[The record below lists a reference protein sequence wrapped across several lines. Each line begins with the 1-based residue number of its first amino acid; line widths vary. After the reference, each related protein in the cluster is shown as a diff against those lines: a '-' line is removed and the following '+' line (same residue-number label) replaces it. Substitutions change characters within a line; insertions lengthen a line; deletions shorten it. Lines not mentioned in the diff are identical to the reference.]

1 MRNWIIIGIFS
12 CLLIIVSCT
21 KSDKS
26 ISFEEGKAVIT
37 GRIQN
42 LGNDSKAIRFASG
55 STVKSIEN
63 TALIDS
69 AGNFRL
75 EIALY
80 HPQNIQGFFKKGFIQ
95 IYIRPSDSI
104 HLDIDETLFS
114 REKLPYYRI
123 SGTSPDAEISQEIQS
138 FLKYCG
144 ENEFSPDAKGKSVK
158 EFLQILKTQIN
169 YRDSILQRFS
179 KENESSIEFIEWA
192 EKDTKYSIANYLLDY
207 KFTNPNYKGKLF
219 DKSIFPIDDDAA
231 IVTSSYPLHL
241 RHYAL
246 DIGIWQDSV
255 TLYHLKANNYVEA
268 YQRCLETIIDSVGNG
283 LSRDIMCYQLLFD
296 MLSESY
302 KDYKIVSQDKDRYL
316 ANETFKK
323 ALLEKEHDYENQDKM
338 DISFLDSE
346 TDKAKKIKGDFWSKL
361 KEEHQGKVMYV
372 DIWATWCGP
381 CRGEIPHAIELH
393 DYFDS
398 NDIAF
403 INLCLASNENEWK
416 KMIKSN
422 NIKGHNYYFNRFQTQ
437 ILRDKLQFE
446 GYPTYLIIDKQGNI
460 VNKNAPR
467 PSSGKK
473 IRQEL
478 NNWIEKDTP

>member
-1 MRNWIIIGIFS
+1 MKNWKIIGIIS
-12 CLLIIVSCT
+12 CLLIIASCT
-21 KSDKS
+21 KTDKS
-26 ISFEEGKAVIT
+26 ISIKEGKALIT
-37 GRIQN
+37 GSIIN
-42 LGNDSKAIRFASG
+42 LGNDSKAIRFASE
-55 STVKSIEN
+55 STVKNIEN

-95 IYIRPSDSI
+95 LFIRPSDSI
-104 HLDIDETLFS
+104 HIDIDETLFLKE
-114 REKLPYYRI
+114 RLPDYRI

-138 FLKYCG
+138 YLKYCRG
-144 ENEFSPDAKGKSVK
+144 NEFTPDAKGISVK
-158 EFLQILKTQIN
+158 EFLQILKTQIS

-179 KENESSIEFIEWA
+179 KENKPSKEFIEWA
-192 EKDTKYSIANYLLDY
+192 EKDIIYSVSNYLLDY
-207 KFTNPNYKGKLF
+207 KIANPDYKGKLF

-246 DIGIWQDSV
+246 NIGIWQDGV
-255 TLYHLKANNYVEA
+255 TLYHLKANNYVKA
-268 YQRCLETIIDSVGNG
+268 YRRCLGTIVDSIGNG
-283 LSRDIMCYQLLFD
+283 LSRDIMCYKLLSD

-302 KDYKIVSQDKDRYL
+302 KDYEIVSQNKDHYIT
-316 ANETFKK
+316 NETLKK
-323 ALLEKEHDYENQDKM
+323 ALLEKEHDYENQNKM

-346 TDKAKKIKGDFWSKL
+346 TDEAKKITGDFWTKL
-361 KEEHQGKVMYV
+361 KEEHQGKVLYV

-393 DYFDS
+393 EYFDS

-403 INLCLASNENEWK
+403 INLCLASNENDWQN
-416 KMIKSN
+416 MIKSN
-422 NIKGHNYYFNRFQTQ
+422 NIKGHNYFFNEFQTQ
-437 ILRDKLQFE
+437 ILRDKLKFE

-467 PSSGKK
+467 PSSGEK
-473 IRQEL
+473 IRQVL